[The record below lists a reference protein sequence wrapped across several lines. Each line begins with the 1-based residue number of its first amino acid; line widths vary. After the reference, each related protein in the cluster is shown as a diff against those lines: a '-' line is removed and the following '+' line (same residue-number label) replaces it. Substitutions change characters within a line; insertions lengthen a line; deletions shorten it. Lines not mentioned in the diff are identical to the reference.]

1 MSEHHA
7 PEHEP
12 GAPAEKPSG
21 SALSL
26 GRPRELVARLVK
38 GRRPAIIALGIYAVL
53 LFALN
58 THSVSISLV
67 FFSIHTGLLVLIAVS
82 VLVGFLGGYLVRGR
96 RESDKQ
102 DS

>member
-7 PEHEP
+7 PQNEP
-12 GAPAEKPSG
+12 DAPSEKPSG

-26 GRPRELVARLVK
+26 SRPRELIARLGT
-38 GRRPAIIALGIYAVL
+38 GRRPALIALAVYAVL

-96 RESDKQ
+96 RDGDKK
-102 DS
+102 SS